1 VGRRAEGDG
10 GLKLKVVSVGKDR
23 SGLFQPAVDEYAGR
37 LKHYAKVELIELPAG
52 RTKADEAKAILARIA
67 PAEVVVALDEH
78 GKLMTSVELAGFT
91 GDALNRSQDLALV
104 IGGDEGLDPT
114 VLSRARLTLSLSK
127 MTLPHRLARAVLMEQ
142 LYRAFTI
149 IRGEPYHRP

>member
-1 VGRRAEGDG
+1 VGGRAPGER

-52 RTKADEAKAILARIA
+52 RTKADEAKAILARI
-67 PAEVVVALDEH
+67 PVSEVLIALDER
-78 GKLMTSVELAGFT
+78 GKLQTSVELADFVAG
-91 GDALNRSQDLALV
+91 AQNRSKDLAFV
-104 IGGDEGLDPT
+104 IGGDEGLDGS
-114 VLSRARLTLSLSK
+114 VLARAGLTLSLSK

-149 IRGEPYHRP
+149 VRGEPYHRP